1 MKVSIDILYLV
12 MASFGVLGLI
22 EWIKSL
28 IAAIEKVKTDWKPIA
43 WVGLSFALAFGVAAA
58 ADGGIYQILSNGI
71 FILAIN
77 EIVGYNVIVKT
88 VFALIDKLVGVL
100 DIPAGAVNKVADVIN
115 EINPPAP
122 VAPTETPKDEG

>member
-28 IAAIEKVKTDWKPIA
+28 IAAVEKAKADWKPLA
-43 WVGLSFALAFGVAAA
+43 WVGLSFILAFGVAAA
-58 ADGGIYQILSNGI
+58 ADGGIFQILSNGI

-100 DIPAGAVNKVADVIN
+100 SLPADTIERAKDTIEMIV
-115 EINPPAP
+115 PPKA
-122 VAPTETPKDEG
+122 ETPKDEG